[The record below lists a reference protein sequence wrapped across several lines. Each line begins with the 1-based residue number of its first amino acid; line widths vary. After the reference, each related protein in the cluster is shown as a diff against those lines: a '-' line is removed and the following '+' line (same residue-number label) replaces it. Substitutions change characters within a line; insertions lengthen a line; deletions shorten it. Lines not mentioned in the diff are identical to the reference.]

1 MKTKKPAPILKQ
13 LFLSLFFS
21 QLSAIISH
29 ITLISKYKTTI
40 GKNMFKERLK
50 EKIVLNKKIQKSCG
64 NKIRSFILNYGIQL
78 ILQ

>member
-40 GKNMFKERLK
+40 GKNMLK
-50 EKIVLNKKIQKSCG
+50 KG
-64 NKIRSFILNYGIQL
+64 
-78 ILQ
+78 